1 MIAMRYFKKI
11 SSLII
16 MCTLLFACE
25 RYEEYRYDYEYSAV
39 YFGSQ
44 KPLRTLVTRES
55 QSTLD
60 FKLGV
65 VYAGVLENKTD
76 QWATF
81 EIDPSLLETVNGA
94 SAFSLLPED
103 WYDFDITD
111 NKIIIP
117 KGKFMGDFTIKID
130 KVKFTTDPVSLGT
143 TYALPVRILDS
154 SADSILVGDNVIPGK
169 NYTVLVVKYISE
181 NSGTYFV
188 RGEQIELNTQST
200 EIEGSKIIYSHT
212 DWSRNKTR
220 VLTTQSLS
228 ECEMAGVGSED
239 SEKMK
244 ITFGTGHT
252 IALSSSSLHVTD
264 LGSTYD
270 SARDEYHFRY
280 SYIKSGKTF
289 QVDEYLKQ
297 RNDPE
302 NELRFEE
309 WN

>member
-1 MIAMRYFKKI
+1 MTKIKYSRISYLMIAC
-11 SSLII
+11 LV
-16 MCTLLFACE
+16 LFACE
-25 RYEEYRYDYEYSAV
+25 RYEEYRLDYEYSAV

-44 KPLRTLVTRES
+44 KPLRTLVTRNN

-65 VYAGVLENKTD
+65 VLAGMLENKAD

-81 EIDPSLLETVNGA
+81 EIAPSLLQTIEGA
-94 SAFSLLPED
+94 SSFSLLPED
-103 WYDFDITD
+103 WYDFSITD
-111 NKIIIP
+111 NKITIP
-117 KGKFMGDFTIKID
+117 KGKFLGDFTIQID
-130 KVKFTTDPVSLGT
+130 KAKFTADPLSLGT
-143 TYALPVRILDS
+143 TYALPVRILES
-154 SADSILVGDNVIPGK
+154 SADSILVGDDVTPGK
-169 NYTVLVVKYISE
+169 DYTVLVVKYISE
-181 NSGTYFV
+181 YSGTYYV
-188 RGEQIELNTQST
+188 RGEQIELNAQDN
-200 EIEGSKIIYSHT
+200 EVEGSKIIYSHT

-220 VLTTQSLS
+220 VFTTLSPS
-228 ECEMAGVGSED
+228 ECEMTGIGAEE

-244 ITFGTGHT
+244 VIFGADRSVT
-252 IALSSSSLHVTD
+252 LSSSNLNIND
-264 LGSTYD
+264 LGCTYD
-270 SARDEYHFRY
+270 SEREEYHLRY

>member
-1 MIAMRYFKKI
+1 MIKI
-11 SSLII
+11 RSLKINSLII
-16 MCTLLFACE
+16 AFLVLFACE

-44 KPLRTLVTRES
+44 KPLRTLVTREN

-65 VYAGVLENKTD
+65 VLAGMLENKTD

-81 EIDPSLLETVNGA
+81 EIDPSLLQTVEGA
-94 SAFSLLPED
+94 SSFSLLPED

-111 NKIIIP
+111 NKITIP
-117 KGKFMGDFTIKID
+117 KGKFLGDFTIKID
-130 KVKFTTDPVSLGT
+130 KAKFTADPLSLGR
-143 TYALPVRILDS
+143 TYALPVRILES
-154 SADSILVGDNVIPGK
+154 SADSILAGDNITPGK
-169 NYTVLVVKYISE
+169 DYTVLVVKYISGY
-181 NSGTYFV
+181 SGTYYV
-188 RGEQIELNTQST
+188 RGEQIELNAQGN
-200 EIEGSKIIYSHT
+200 EIEGSKTIYSHP

-220 VLTTQSLS
+220 TFTTLSPS
-228 ECEMAGVGSED
+228 ECEITGIGAED

-244 ITFGTGHT
+244 IIFGTDHAIT
-252 IALSSSSLHVTD
+252 LSSSSLNITD
-264 LGSTYD
+264 LGSSYD
-270 SARDEYHFRY
+270 TEREEYHLRY
-280 SYIKSGKTF
+280 SYIKSGKVF
-289 QVDEYLKQ
+289 QVDEHLKQ